1 MNMFNV
7 GVLPF
12 RGIFGKIENDSKRG
26 ARFGPMSMSMF
37 DFVSRLGIGSTF
49 CSLFLSFFIFFLI
62 LFETELC
69 VFVICVWYWCLL
81 IY

>member
-26 ARFGPMSMSMF
+26 ARFGAMSMSMF
-37 DFVSRLGIGSTF
+37 DFVSRLGIGSIF
-49 CSLFLSFFIFFLI
+49 CSLFLSFFIFLKFYLKPN
-62 LFETELC
+62 C
-69 VFVICVWYWCLL
+69 VFLSFVCGVGAY
-81 IY
+81 